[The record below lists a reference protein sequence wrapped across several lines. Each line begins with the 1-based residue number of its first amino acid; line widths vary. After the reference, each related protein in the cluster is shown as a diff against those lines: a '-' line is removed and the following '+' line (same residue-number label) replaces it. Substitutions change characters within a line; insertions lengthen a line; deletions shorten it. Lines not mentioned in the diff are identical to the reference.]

1 MTGGPIQ
8 YPEICQNPNNWFYIQ
23 YYPGMSAPLP
33 LALTPSTAPS
43 PAGLSTASGL
53 PCHHT
58 PQPLDARA
66 LAALSAPGAPQ
77 PLAFFNA
84 TVRAGFPSPAAD
96 HSHKR
101 IDLNDHLVRNREAT
115 FLFRVRGDSMIE
127 VGINDGD
134 VVVIRE
140 TSTAQNGDI
149 VVALVEDHE
158 ATLKRF
164 RRNGSAIALEAANPA
179 YETRVFRDDQVKV
192 QGKLVGLIRTY

>member
-115 FLFRVRGDSMIE
+115 FLFRVRGDSMTGA
-127 VGINDGD
+127 GIHHGD
-134 VVVIRE
+134 LLIVDRSLSPASGRVIVA
-140 TSTAQNGDI
+140 TLNGELTVKRLHRSRGKMTLKAENPSYPDI
-149 VVALVEDHE
+149 AVSDEHDFQIWGVVAHVVH
-158 ATLKRF
+158 T
-164 RRNGSAIALEAANPA
+164 P
-179 YETRVFRDDQVKV
+179 
-192 QGKLVGLIRTY
+192 